1 MNTRPKNIILNKIDI
16 YYKMFYNK
24 YRKTYYQKRKE
35 RKNNVWEKMEIKKK
49 HNKRKEKRK

>member
-16 YYKMFYNK
+16 YYKMFYNN